1 MKTNHDLTEDLENT
15 VTPSS
20 GNVYADLG
28 YENPEEML
36 LKAQLVRLLSQAIK
50 AKGLNQYQAAEVLGI
65 DQPKVSALVRGQ
77 FRGYSLERLFRFLNA
92 FDLDVEVSDKTE
104 AEASS
109 VVWIRLAYCLQFVFF
124 QINNKTFNVFT
135 CLSFSFI
142 THFQA
147 PLTLFKSLF
156 PKQCAN

>member
-1 MKTNHDLTEDLENT
+1 MAEDLEST
-15 VTPSS
+15 VTSSS
-20 GNVYADLG
+20 GNVYAYLG

-92 FDLDVEVSDKTE
+92 FNLDVEVS
-104 AEASS
+104 
-109 VVWIRLAYCLQFVFF
+109 V
-124 QINNKTFNVFT
+124 
-135 CLSFSFI
+135 
-142 THFQA
+142 
-147 PLTLFKSLF
+147 KSK
-156 PKQCAN
+156 PDNREYNYTTVES

>member
-1 MKTNHDLTEDLENT
+1 MTTNYDLTEENENT

-36 LKAQLVRLLSQAIK
+36 LKAHLVMRLSQAIK

-77 FRGYSLERLFRFLNA
+77 FRGYSLERLFKYLNVLGQDIA
-92 FDLDVEVSDKTE
+92 ISISTSS
-104 AEASS
+104 AETPTTK
-109 VVWIRLAYCLQFVFF
+109 VITVLQ
-124 QINNKTFNVFT
+124 
-135 CLSFSFI
+135 
-142 THFQA
+142 
-147 PLTLFKSLF
+147 
-156 PKQCAN
+156 

>member
-36 LKAQLVRLLSQAIK
+36 LKAHLVMRLSQAIK

-77 FRGYSLERLFRFLNA
+77 FRGYSLERLFKFLNA
-92 FDLDVEVSDKTE
+92 FDLDVEV
-104 AEASS
+104 
-109 VVWIRLAYCLQFVFF
+109 
-124 QINNKTFNVFT
+124 NV
-135 CLSFSFI
+135 
-142 THFQA
+142 
-147 PLTLFKSLF
+147 KSK
-156 PKQCAN
+156 PENRERSYTIVGSTSN

>member
-1 MKTNHDLTEDLENT
+1 MLSLGTLVIGILRPQCLKNLSRFSAESVKKTNPDLTEDLENT
-15 VTPSS
+15 VTTGS

-50 AKGLNQYQAAEVLGI
+50 AKGLNQYQAAEILGI

-92 FDLDVEVSDKTE
+92 FDLDVEVSVKSKPE
-104 AEASS
+104 HNRVRS
-109 VVWIRLAYCLQFVFF
+109 Y
-124 QINNKTFNVFT
+124 INVG
-135 CLSFSFI
+135 S
-142 THFQA
+142 
-147 PLTLFKSLF
+147 
-156 PKQCAN
+156 

>member
-1 MKTNHDLTEDLENT
+1 MKIDRDDSKCLET
-15 VTPSS
+15 LVTTGS

-50 AKGLNQYQAAEVLGI
+50 AKGLNQYEAAEVLGI

-92 FDLDVEVSDKTE
+92 FDLDVEVSVKSKPEDRERSYT
-104 AEASS
+104 S
-109 VVWIRLAYCLQFVFF
+109 VG
-124 QINNKTFNVFT
+124 
-135 CLSFSFI
+135 S
-142 THFQA
+142 
-147 PLTLFKSLF
+147 
-156 PKQCAN
+156 

>member
-1 MKTNHDLTEDLENT
+1 MTTNHNLTEDLENT

-36 LKAQLVRLLSQAIK
+36 LKAHLVMRLSQAIK

-77 FRGYSLERLFRFLNA
+77 FRGYSLERLFKFLNA
-92 FDLDVEVSDKTE
+92 FDFDVEVNVKSKPEDRERSYTTVGS
-104 AEASS
+104 AS
-109 VVWIRLAYCLQFVFF
+109 
-124 QINNKTFNVFT
+124 N
-135 CLSFSFI
+135 
-142 THFQA
+142 
-147 PLTLFKSLF
+147 
-156 PKQCAN
+156 

>member
-1 MKTNHDLTEDLENT
+1 MTTNHDLTEENENT

-36 LKAQLVRLLSQAIK
+36 LKAHLVMRLSQAIK

-77 FRGYSLERLFRFLNA
+77 FRGYSLERLFKFLNA
-92 FDLDVEVSDKTE
+92 FDLDVEVNVKPKPEERERSYTTVGS
-104 AEASS
+104 AS
-109 VVWIRLAYCLQFVFF
+109 
-124 QINNKTFNVFT
+124 N
-135 CLSFSFI
+135 
-142 THFQA
+142 
-147 PLTLFKSLF
+147 
-156 PKQCAN
+156 

>member
-15 VTPSS
+15 VTTGS

-28 YENPEEML
+28 YDNPEEML

-50 AKGLNQYQAAEVLGI
+50 AKGLNQYQAAEILGI

-92 FDLDVEVSDKTE
+92 FDLDVEVSVKSKPENRARSYINQDLRRHTTY
-104 AEASS
+104 S
-109 VVWIRLAYCLQFVFF
+109 VPKKGNRVFSPTAIVHTIKNL
-124 QINNKTFNVFT
+124 IN
-135 CLSFSFI
+135 
-142 THFQA
+142 Q
-147 PLTLFKSLF
+147 
-156 PKQCAN
+156 

>member
-15 VTPSS
+15 VTRSS

-36 LKAQLVRLLSQAIK
+36 LKAQLVQLLSQAIN

-77 FRGYSLERLFRFLNA
+77 FRGYSLERLFKFLNA
-92 FDLDVEVSDKTE
+92 LDLDVEVSVKSKPEDKERSYTTVG
-104 AEASS
+104 S
-109 VVWIRLAYCLQFVFF
+109 
-124 QINNKTFNVFT
+124 
-135 CLSFSFI
+135 
-142 THFQA
+142 
-147 PLTLFKSLF
+147 
-156 PKQCAN
+156 